1 MKSSQA
7 FWDKL
12 ASRYAKR
19 PIKDEK
25 SYQRKLAITQAYF
38 RPDWSVLEFGC
49 GTGSTAII
57 HAPYVRHI
65 LATDISGRMLE
76 IAASKARDAGIDNI
90 SFRQGTLDS
99 LVLEA
104 ESFDAVLGL
113 NILHLLDDVDGTI
126 ERVYGLLR
134 PGGVFVSSTALL
146 GDMKLHWRLLIR
158 AMQVLGFAPFV
169 NCFDKNTLLSMLT
182 ATGFSIDQEWQPG
195 KESVFIVAKK
205 EHDTAPSQG
214 GFR

>member
-12 ASRYAKR
+12 AIRYARR

-25 SYQRKLAITQAYF
+25 SYQKKLAITQSYF

-49 GTGSTAII
+49 GTGSTAIT
-57 HAPYVRHI
+57 HAPHVRHI
-65 LATDISGRMLE
+65 LATDISGKMLE
-76 IAASKARDAGIDNI
+76 IAESKARDAGIDNI
-90 SFRQGTLDS
+90 SFRQGTLDR
-99 LVLEA
+99 LALEA

-113 NILHLLDDVDGTI
+113 NILHLLDDPEGAI
-126 ERVYGLLR
+126 AKVYEVLK

-169 NCFDKNTLLSMLT
+169 NRFDKSALLSMLT
-182 ATGFSIDQEWQPG
+182 SAGFSIDHEWQPG
-195 KESVFIVAKK
+195 KESVFIVARK
-205 EHDTAPSQG
+205 G
-214 GFR
+214 R